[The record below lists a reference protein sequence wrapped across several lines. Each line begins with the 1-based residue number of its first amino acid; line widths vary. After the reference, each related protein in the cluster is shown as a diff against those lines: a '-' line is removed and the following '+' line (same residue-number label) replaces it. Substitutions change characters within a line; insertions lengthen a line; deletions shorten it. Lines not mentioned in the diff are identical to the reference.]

1 MMAQQPAQQPE
12 KMLVDTLRPSA
23 EMALKVKE
31 DPTAQEKINLG
42 FAMADLLKEE
52 GVEYCFYLSGGGT
65 ATTIY
70 PLQQQGIKC
79 VHVRHEQSAGFAMDA
94 WGRITRRPGFAIPGA
109 GTGLTAFS
117 TGLCQA
123 YSAGSPGVVLQAESG
138 PFDDLRYGGQGVARA
153 ENQFRGMA
161 KWVLKI
167 NQPNVLLMHMKRAF
181 RDAVTPPYGPVAL
194 AYGNSEITAASL
206 NAVQRRVAYQAYV
219 PGYWNPKKLEKAQQV
234 QANPE
239 IVQELV
245 KWLLE
250 AEKPVI
256 VAGHEAHQD
265 DCQEELRE
273 FIHLLGIPA
282 TGRRIARGI
291 VSELDPLNYG
301 RRARGPVFAVAD
313 KCLVLGLRIG
323 SLEGWGNAPFF
334 PHNIRYAQAHSSPV
348 YTEVNLPTDIEIY
361 GNLKMMLKQMIQC
374 AKDMGV
380 KGPVAKWENWRKFIV
395 DTDQSYKKRILAR
408 TDRMVHMD
416 TVHPDLVGRYTA
428 EVGSEEY
435 NNNYISIID
444 GYTGSAY
451 FTGWNVCTNTGTTLD
466 ATETIGFGH
475 SAGMALGAGL
485 ATNRNVPIFAV
496 MGDGAIG
503 FSPMDIET
511 CTRWN
516 IPAVFLHENNDN
528 YINGAWELFGA
539 KLYAPEG
546 IVLHDSCQVTP
557 NIRYDKMMGELG
569 AKPFFVD
576 KPEQLKPAIS
586 QAFKHAMQNKLPA
599 FIEVFVDKDVV
610 HSNMASPLTM
620 ITRSNTI
627 KWSDMP
633 EKGKSFVAQ
642 QIANPQILPRFSK
655 DWQDGI
661 AEFNKK

>member
-1 MMAQQPAQQPE
+1 MAQQPAQQPE

-23 EMALKVKE
+23 EMALQIKE
-31 DPTAQEKINLG
+31 DPTAQQRINLG
-42 FAMADLLKEE
+42 DAVSDLLKEE

-65 ATTIY
+65 ATMIY
-70 PLQQQGIKC
+70 PLQANKIKC
-79 VHVRHEQSAGFAMDA
+79 VHFRHEQSAGFAMDA

-138 PFDDLRYGGQGVARA
+138 PFDDLRFGGQGVARA

-167 NQPNVLLMHMKRAF
+167 NQPNIMLLHLKRAF

-194 AYGNSEITAASL
+194 AYGNSEITAGSIGS
-206 NAVQRRVAYQAYV
+206 VMRRTAYQAYV
-219 PGYWNPKKLEKAQQV
+219 PGYWNPKKLEKSLQV
-234 QANPE
+234 GANPAVVE
-239 IVQELV
+239 ELV

-301 RRARGPVFAVAD
+301 RRARGPVFAVTD
-313 KCLVLGLRIG
+313 RCLVLGLRIG

-361 GNLKMMLKQMIQC
+361 GNLKFVLKQMIQC
-374 AKDMGV
+374 AKDLGV
-380 KGPVAKWENWRKFIV
+380 KGPVAKWQKWRDFIV
-395 DTDQSYKKRILAR
+395 ETDASYKKRTAAR
-408 TDRMVHMD
+408 TDRMAHQYP
-416 TVHPDLVGRYTA
+416 VHPDLVGRYTS
-428 EVGSEEY
+428 EVGSEDY

-451 FTGWNVCTNTGTTLD
+451 FTGWNVCTDTGTTLD

-485 ATNRNVPIFAV
+485 ATNRKVPIFAI

-511 CTRWN
+511 CARWN
-516 IPAVFLHENNDN
+516 IPAVFLHENNNN
-528 YINGAWELFGA
+528 YINGAWELWGA

-546 IVLHDSCQVTP
+546 IVLHDSCQVLP
-557 NIRYDKMMGELG
+557 DIRHDKMIAELG
-569 AKPFFVD
+569 AYSQFVD
-576 KPEQLKPAIS
+576 KPEQLKPAIK
-586 QAFKHAMQNKLPA
+586 QAFKVAMTEKKPA
-599 FIEVFVDKDVV
+599 FIEVFVDQDVV
-610 HSNMASPLTM
+610 HSNMANPITM
-620 ITRSNTI
+620 ITRSNTT
-627 KWSDMP
+627 KWADLP
-633 EKGKSFVAQ
+633 ERGQKFMAQNLATPQLVAR
-642 QIANPQILPRFSK
+642 LSK

-661 AEFNKK
+661 ATLLKK